1 MTVFMERV
9 IARVALEK
17 VRRWI
22 AEYEGPPE
30 KLKRHL
36 VGKLQKYL
44 DRADLILVD
53 DLDELF

>member
-1 MTVFMERV
+1 MERV
-9 IARVALEK
+9 IARVTLEK

-53 DLDELF
+53 DLDEFF